1 MKIEVR
7 KDVFICSLH
16 VLQRAEITI
25 KLANKGISVKDIENF
40 LKGRLCN
47 LEEVI
52 NIHGLSSIKI
62 IEKD

>member
-1 MKIEVR
+1 MKIEVK

-25 KLANKGISVKDIENF
+25 KLTNSGISVRDVENA
-40 LKGRLCN
+40 LNGRLCD

-52 NIHGLSSIKI
+52 NIYGLSSIKI